1 MYTYGYLRE
10 ATMAHIDLDEREAQ
24 DMNLLKKF
32 PIWANEAMQAICG
45 VKPNYKYFEPK
56 IVKEYEP
63 VVEVYKED
71 GSIEHR
77 FATNDE
83 KYFFI
88 NKIWQDEEENNVPE
102 EERRPGPLFC
112 IDELEIEKYNNS
124 QNVYLVNTP
133 IKLPEDYITFAQKQA
148 YKKQVRSYNQLEDY
162 IIATVDWQDN
172 MCDEYWVPVSKNDYI
187 IVAPGTLIFNYVG
200 EYKIPYKA
208 VWFRFTSAMSDHDE
222 IDMPVDI
229 FNCIPLYIASEA
241 LQIDYAQKA
250 QIKRSEFEMAL
261 ARVTTDNNLSTKQIR
276 PIF

>member
-10 ATMAHIDLDEREAQ
+10 ATMAHIDLEEQEAQ

-77 FATNDE
+77 FATDDE
-83 KYFFI
+83 KYFF
-88 NKIWQDEEENNVPE
+88 NSENQENITLPE
-102 EERRPGPLFC
+102 GVLDIKQC
-112 IDELEIEKYNNS
+112 IDDLEIEKYNNS

-162 IIATVDWQDN
+162 IMAVGDWQDN
-172 MCDEYWVPVSKNDYI
+172 MCDEYWGPISKNDYM
-187 IVAPGTLIFNYVG
+187 IVAPRTLTFNNVG

-208 VWFRFTSAMSDHDE
+208 VWFRFTSAMSDTDE

-229 FNCIPLYIASEA
+229 FNCMPLYIASEA

-261 ARVTTDNNLSTKQIR
+261 ARVTIDDHLPTKQIR

>member
-10 ATMAHIDLDEREAQ
+10 ATMAHIDLEEQEAQ

-45 VKPNYKYFEPK
+45 TKPNFKYFEPK

-63 VVEVYKED
+63 VVEIYKED

-77 FATNDE
+77 FATDDD
-83 KYFFI
+83 KYFF
-88 NKIWQDEEENNVPE
+88 NSKNDTGFKLPE
-102 EERRPGPLFC
+102 GVVDIKQCVDL
-112 IDELEIEKYNNS
+112 LEIEKYNNS
-124 QNVYLVNTP
+124 QNVYLINKPVL
-133 IKLPEDYITFAQKQA
+133 LPEDYIAFAYKQA
-148 YKKQVRSYNQLEDY
+148 FRKETRYNKLEDY
-162 IIATVDWQDN
+162 ITSIYDWQDN
-172 MCDEYWVPVSKNDYI
+172 MCNEYWGPIGKNDYI
-187 IVAPGTLIFNYVG
+187 IPAARTLIFNKIG
-200 EYKIPYKA
+200 EYRIPYKA
-208 VWFRFTSAMSDHDE
+208 VWYRFTSAMSDYDE

-261 ARVTTDNNLSTKQIR
+261 ARVTIDNHLPTKQIR

>member
-10 ATMAHIDLDEREAQ
+10 ATMAHIDLEEQEAQ

-45 VKPNYKYFEPK
+45 TKPKYKYFEPE
-56 IVKEYEP
+56 IVKEYKP
-63 VVEVYKED
+63 VVEVYYND

-77 FATNDE
+77 FATDDE
-83 KYFFI
+83 KYFF
-88 NKIWQDEEENNVPE
+88 NSENNDTNIKLPE
-102 EERRPGPLFC
+102 GVVDIKLC
-112 IDELEIEKYNNS
+112 VDEIEIEKYNNE
-124 QNVYLVNTP
+124 QNVYLINKG
-133 IKLPEDYITFAQKQA
+133 ISLPEDYIAFANKQA
-148 YKKQVRSYNQLEDY
+148 FRKEVRYNKLEDY
-162 IIATVDWQDN
+162 LTSIYDWQDN
-172 MCDEYWVPVSKNDYI
+172 MCDDYWGPVGKNDYM
-187 IVAPGTLIFNYVG
+187 IVGARTLIFNKLG

-208 VWFRFTSAMSDHDE
+208 VWYRFTSAMSDHDE

-229 FNCIPLYIASEA
+229 FMCIPLYIASEA

-261 ARVTTDNNLSTKQIR
+261 ARVTIDNQLPTKQIR

>member
-10 ATMAHIDLDEREAQ
+10 ATMAHIDLEEQEAQ

-45 VKPNYKYFEPK
+45 TKPNFKYFEPK

-63 VVEVYKED
+63 VVEVYKDD

-77 FATNDE
+77 FANDDE
-83 KYFFI
+83 KYFFN
-88 NKIWQDEEENNVPE
+88 NKIWRDEEENEVPE
-102 EERRPGPLFC
+102 EDRRPGPTFC
-112 IDELEIEKYNNS
+112 IDALEIEKYNNS

-133 IKLPEDYITFAQKQA
+133 VLLPEDYIAFAYKQA
-148 YKKQVRSYNQLEDY
+148 FRKETRYNKLEDY
-162 IIATVDWQDN
+162 LTSIYDWQDN
-172 MCDEYWVPVSKNDYI
+172 MCDDYWGPAGKNDYMI
-187 IVAPGTLIFNYVG
+187 SAARTLRFNKTG

-208 VWFRFTSAMSDHDE
+208 VWYRFTSAMSDHDE

-229 FNCIPLYIASEA
+229 FNCIPLYVASEA

-261 ARVTTDNNLSTKQIR
+261 ARVTIDNYLPTKQIR